1 MLATRALSGLHDYVH
16 LITGQTKMKRLSF
29 MMITPAPFKGLSNKV
44 AGNCSKEVCILAVQ
58 SHFHAQECMPIEKEK
73 KDPKPQV

>member
-1 MLATRALSGLHDYVH
+1 
-16 LITGQTKMKRLSF
+16 

-44 AGNCSKEVCILAVQ
+44 AGKCSKVVCILAVQ